1 MYKMLNETTWSS
13 SLKQFRVSDA
23 AILIEFSV
31 PSRIFF
37 QVLAPEVSPKT
48 TPLALGYSAAPSPV
62 GVTIIAD
69 L

>member
-1 MYKMLNETTWSS
+1 MYEMLNETTWSS
-13 SLKQFRVSDA
+13 SLKQFRVSDTA
-23 AILIEFSV
+23 LLIEFSV

-37 QVLAPEVSPKT
+37 QVSAPEVSLKT

-62 GVTIIAD
+62 GMTIIAI